1 MNCAILFILAYN
13 SCLQPS
19 PTTFSIPF
27 LSLFGLKAS
36 LFSALFSA
44 ENPLF
49 SAFVW
54 FRAIVDGS
62 VEGTK
67 KRTLNR
73 LIKSPYKVLYIL
85 LFQDKVLCLLEA
97 KLLCPMTVF
106 SVYYLSAIAAC
117 AAANLAIGTRNGE
130 QDT

>member
-1 MNCAILFILAYN
+1 VNCAILFILAYN

-49 SAFVW
+49 SAYIGFGLLLMALLRAQKKNPEQAHKKPIQGSLYFV
-54 FRAIVDGS
+54 VSG
-62 VEGTK
+62 
-67 KRTLNR
+67 
-73 LIKSPYKVLYIL
+73 
-85 LFQDKVLCLLEA
+85 
-97 KLLCPMTVF
+97 
-106 SVYYLSAIAAC
+106 
-117 AAANLAIGTRNGE
+117 
-130 QDT
+130 